1 MILVGLMLMNQV
13 IRSLIGKAK
22 VGEGGDTNTAV
33 KQFCCSEK
41 EQADMATG

>member
-22 VGEGGDTNTAV
+22 VGGGDTNTAV